1 MGCEL
6 NSGSIGRIRGLHH
19 IAVLVA
25 LPALTLSLDV
35 LDTVSEKL
43 ATFGGALNSLAATR
57 EKPLISSPT
66 LSLCSSTLR
75 P

>member
-25 LPALTLSLDV
+25 LPALWTIH
-35 LDTVSEKL
+35 
-43 ATFGGALNSLAATR
+43 TR
-57 EKPLISSPT
+57 WSIAPDANQQQGE
-66 LSLCSSTLR
+66 R
-75 P
+75 